1 MGRGLLRSCTA
12 ARSTQAPPHCLSGS
26 EGRRPSQEEVLCW
39 AKGEDCY
46 SKQNTLPLSHPGR
59 ESFLAE
65 RLLGRGDRQSSLRE
79 TRDPLK
85 EEYHSKPEPNS
96 PDRSLPG
103 IKSTVKA

>member
-1 MGRGLLRSCTA
+1 MTLMLAFSEVYLMLFFKI
-12 ARSTQAPPHCLSGS
+12 LSGVKAS
-26 EGRRPSQEEVLCW
+26 ER
-39 AKGEDCY
+39 
-46 SKQNTLPLSHPGR
+46 TLKALSHPGR